1 MFIKGFYRKL
11 AENSILKNKPKI
23 KVIMSS
29 QNIFKRKLLSIAVL
43 SACGLTQNAIAAES
57 APEKLITAP
66 VVVTATRVEQNS
78 FDLPVSIDVVD
89 AETIHDGRQQ
99 VNLTES
105 AARIPGVVVANKFN
119 LAQDLAVSTR
129 GFGARSAFGVRGVR
143 LYADGIPLT
152 MPDGQGQTG
161 TFNLD
166 TAKQIEFM
174 RGPFSALYGNSSGG
188 VVQILTKDG
197 AKDLTISGGVTFG
210 SFNTKRESL
219 TVEGQEGDLNFVMNG
234 SHLSTDGYRDHSDAT
249 RDMLHTK
256 LSYKASDATKITLIA
271 TALNQHDTKDPLAL
285 TLAEYNANP
294 QQAGAKAITT
304 DTRANKKQTQGGL
317 VIEHTISEKESVS
330 LMGYYGTR
338 TSDGYLAVTALKP
351 SATGFANAGRLSA
364 IDRQFGGVDAKWT
377 YKGNLAGKPFSLVAG
392 LNYDKMVDDRTQQNT
407 TKGIVTSALNRNE
420 TQTVHNFDQYI
431 QATFEPSTRWLLAA
445 GVRHTKIKFNVN
457 DKMPVI
463 VANLPTTPGDPDSS
477 GSLEYSNTSPVLGA
491 TFKVTPT
498 INMYANY
505 GEGFETPTFIEMT
518 YVGDPSTGKGPN
530 LTLQPS
536 KSKNYEVGAKAFI
549 GESTRVNLALFKV
562 NTEKEIVVDQGQG
575 TTASFKNAGDTER
588 HGLELSID
596 SVLPHNFAV
605 YAAYTL
611 MNAEF
616 KDSFCTGTSCSAT
629 TRVYSGNK
637 IPGAYTSNTYAE
649 VSWKQPAL
657 GFSTALE
664 GIYFSDVY
672 TNDINTIKADSF
684 TVFNLRGSF
693 VQNLGNWRLNE
704 FARIDNLTDKTYV
717 SSVRVNTTSAYDPGA
732 PRNWTL
738 GLNASYKF

>member
-1 MFIKGFYRKL
+1 M
-11 AENSILKNKPKI
+11 
-23 KVIMSS
+23 
-29 QNIFKRKLLSIAVL
+29 KRKPLFLLVAAIVAPQVYAEDSISL
-43 SACGLTQNAIAAES
+43 
-57 APEKLITAP
+57 AP
-66 VVVTATRVEQNS
+66 VVVTATRTEQSS
-78 FDLPVSIDVVD
+78 FDLPVSIDAVN

-99 VNLTES
+99 VNLSET

-143 LYADGIPLT
+143 LYADGIPLS

-197 AKDLTISGGVTFG
+197 AKEPTISGGMTFG
-210 SFNTKRESL
+210 SFNTQRESL
-219 TVEGQEGDLNFVMNG
+219 TFEGQEGDLNYILNG
-234 SHLSTDGYRDHSDAT
+234 SHLSTDGYRDHSEAT

-256 LSYKASDATKITLIA
+256 LSYDASDATKVTLVA
-271 TALNQHDTKDPLAL
+271 TALNQHDSQDPLAL
-285 TLAEYNANP
+285 TPAQFKADP
-294 QQAGAKAITT
+294 QQAGT
-304 DTRANKKQTQGGL
+304 DAVKTDSRANKKQVQAGL
-317 VIEHTISEKESVS
+317 VIDQTISENETVS

-338 TSDGYLAVTALKP
+338 TSDGYLAVA
-351 SATGFANAGRLSA
+351 GGRLSA
-364 IDRQFGGVDAKWT
+364 IDRQFGGLDAKWA
-377 YKGNLAGKPFSLVAG
+377 YKNNISGKPYSIVAG
-392 LNYDKMVDDRTQQNT
+392 LNYDRMEDDRTQFNT
-407 TKGIVTSALNRNE
+407 TNGVVSSALKRNE
-420 TQTVHNFDQYI
+420 VQTVHNFDQYI
-431 QATFEPSTRWLLAA
+431 QTTFEPTTRWLLAA
-445 GVRHTKIKFNVN
+445 GVRHTKIKFTVD

-463 VANLPTTPGDPDSS
+463 PATDPDSS

-498 INMYANY
+498 INLYANY

-518 YVGDPSTGKGPN
+518 YVGAPSTGKGPN

-536 KSKNYEVGAKAFI
+536 KSKNFEVGTKAFV
-549 GESTRVNLALFKV
+549 GDNTRVNLAFFKV
-562 NTEKEIVVDQGQG
+562 KTEKEIVVDQGQG

-588 HGLELSID
+588 NGLELSID
-596 SVLPHNFAV
+596 SVLPHNFGF

-616 KDSFCTGTSCSAT
+616 KDGFCSGTT
-629 TRVYSGNK
+629 TLPCPTANKVNSGNK

-649 VSWKQPAL
+649 ASWKHPAT

-664 GIYFSDVY
+664 GIYFSNVY
-672 TNDINTIKADSF
+672 TNDINTIKADSYAI
-684 TVFNLRGSF
+684 FNLRGGF
-693 VQNLGNWRLNE
+693 TQILGNWKLNE

-717 SSVRVNTTSAYDPGA
+717 SSVRVNTSAAYDPGA

>member
-1 MFIKGFYRKL
+1 MQPFQKRMH
-11 AENSILKNKPKI
+11 SI
-23 KVIMSS
+23 M
-29 QNIFKRKLLSIAVL
+29 KRKPLFIL
-43 SACGLTQNAIAAES
+43 IAAIVSPQAYAEDPIS
-57 APEKLITAP
+57 LAP
-66 VVVTATRVEQNS
+66 VVVTATRTEQSS

-89 AETIHDGRQQ
+89 AETIQDGRQQ
-99 VNLTES
+99 VNLSET

-143 LYADGIPLT
+143 LYADGIPLS

-166 TAKQIEFM
+166 TARQIEFM

-197 AKDLTISGGVTFG
+197 AKDPTVSGGITFG
-210 SFNTKRESL
+210 SFNTQRESL
-219 TVEGQEGDLNFVMNG
+219 TLEGQEGELNYVLNG
-234 SHLSTDGYRDHSDAT
+234 SHLSTDGYRDHSEAT

-256 LSYKASDATKITLIA
+256 LSYKASDTTKVTLVA

-285 TLAEYNANP
+285 TPDEFKANP
-294 QQAGAKAITT
+294 QQAGTKAEVFET
-304 DTRANKKQTQGGL
+304 DPRANKKQIQAGL
-317 VIEHTISEKESVS
+317 VVDHAISEKETIS
-330 LMGYYGTR
+330 LMGYFGTR
-338 TSDGYLAVTALKP
+338 TSDGYLAIGKNITDGK
-351 SATGFANAGRLSA
+351 LSA
-364 IDRQFGGVDAKWT
+364 IDRKFGGLDAKWT
-377 YKGNLAGKPFSLVAG
+377 YKDSLIGKPFSLVAG
-392 LNYDKMVDDRTQQNT
+392 LNFDKMEDDRTQFNT
-407 TKGIVTSALNRNE
+407 IKGIVSSALTRNE
-420 TQTVHNFDQYI
+420 IQTVHNFDQYL
-431 QATFEPSTRWLLAA
+431 QATFEPTDRWLLV
-445 GVRHTKIKFNVN
+445 GGLRHTTIKFNVN

-463 VANLPTTPGDPDSS
+463 IGSTIPLVKPDPDSS

-498 INMYANY
+498 FNLYANY

-518 YVGDPSTGKGPN
+518 YFGDPTTGTGPN

-536 KSKNYEVGAKAFI
+536 KSKNYEIGAKTFL
-549 GESTRVNLALFKV
+549 GDNTRANLAFFKV
-562 NTEKEIVVDQGQG
+562 NTEKEIVVDRGAG
-575 TTASFKNAGDTER
+575 TTASFKNAGHTER

-596 SVLPHNFAV
+596 SILPHNFGV

-611 MNAEF
+611 MSAQF
-616 KDSFCTGTSCSAT
+616 KDSFIFCTKTDCTTTAT
-629 TRVYSGNK
+629 VNSGNK

-649 VSWKQPAL
+649 ISWKHPAL
-657 GFSTALE
+657 GFTAALE

-672 TNDINTIKADSF
+672 TNDINTIKADSYAI
-684 TVFNLRGSF
+684 FNLRGSF
-693 VQNLGNWRLNE
+693 TQNMGNWKLKE

-717 SSVRVNTTSAYDPGA
+717 SSVRVNTDAAYDPGA
-732 PRNWTL
+732 PRNWTM